1 MKKNIE
7 EIEYPNKIH
16 GNVLLL
22 ALVFFILT
30 YFIMY
35 IVGEVLY
42 HPELNF
48 LVILSSLVIFI
59 VLTPFVNSYNI
70 DRDIESEIHKILLE
84 KEFKYM
90 ILLNESLILCN
101 LFEIDN
107 KGNVFIPVTY
117 QSLSNEKKYIH
128 NQEVIKGEYDKIIN
142 IKKSGRLELLTKG
155 KAFTSEE
162 LKAFVKNERV
172 KKNKSTV
179 LNFC

>member
-1 MKKNIE
+1 MMKKNIE

-16 GNVLLL
+16 DNVLLL

-35 IVGEVLY
+35 IVSEVLY

-101 LFEIDN
+101 QFEVDNQGNIFIQTTEQSSPSEEIYID
-107 KGNVFIPVTY
+107 
-117 QSLSNEKKYIH
+117 EKKVLEGKYSK
-128 NQEVIKGEYDKIIN
+128 VINLE
-142 IKKSGRLELLTKG
+142 KSGKINLLKEG
-155 KAFTSEE
+155 KILTSEE
-162 LKAFVKNERV
+162 LKTFIKTAGER
-172 KKNKSTV
+172 N
-179 LNFC
+179 L